1 MLVSIQITELRFPV
15 SGASRES
22 FRQSVHNTNGWA
34 EIFGKILASPS
45 TVWGRNKPETQV
57 WALIRA
63 DRVRNDYRLLFR
75 FVNAATGED
84 LHLGRMIIEHGGS
97 QIVTPMTYASMP
109 TIIAA
114 KDMYGVRGETRMHHG
129 FAVNGLRGIFP
140 QALNLVVGL
149 ELPRGI
155 TSPVIGVPEVMERT
169 DESEFG
175 HFRGNGHHRFEEERY
190 FPRRGQFPQDRDID
204 WPRPVY
210 RG

>member
-1 MLVSIQITELRFPV
+1 MSIQITELRFPV

-84 LHLGRMIIEHGGS
+84 LHLGGLVIEHGGP
-97 QIVTPMTYASMP
+97 QVIAPMTHASMP

-114 KDMYGVRGETRMHHG
+114 KGMYGVRGETRMHHG
-129 FAVNGLRGIFP
+129 FAVNGLRGVFP
-140 QALNLVVGL
+140 QARCLVVKL
-149 ELPRGI
+149 ALPPGI
-155 TSPVIGVPEVMERT
+155 TKPVIAVPEVAGRE

-175 HFRGNGHHRFEEERY
+175 QLRGNGSHHYEEERF
-190 FPRRGQFPQDRDID
+190 FPRRGQFPQDRDMD